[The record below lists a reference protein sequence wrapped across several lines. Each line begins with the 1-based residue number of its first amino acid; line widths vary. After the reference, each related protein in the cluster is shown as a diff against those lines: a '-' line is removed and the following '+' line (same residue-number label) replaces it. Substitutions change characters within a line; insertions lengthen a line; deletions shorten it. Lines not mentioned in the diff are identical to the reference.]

1 MAVEVQVTR
10 QGLDFG
16 DRTSALSIRSCR
28 LSSPRRMASFCPSR
42 GVRRL
47 LAKLRSRV
55 VHLIYSVGVRTE
67 ENTFKS
73 DTKGNI
79 SQLESD
85 THITNGV
92 GVKTERNALTQ
103 KLSVDVTVCAPAAK
117 PDAAHATNLGVGER
131 CAIQGDGRA
140 SESLP
145 DEDFLLL
152 CERLLLQILSVC
164 VPSGS
169 LVRTHTT
176 LHEVAS
182 LQSAKSY

>member
-1 MAVEVQVTR
+1 M
-10 QGLDFG
+10 
-16 DRTSALSIRSCR
+16 
-28 LSSPRRMASFCPSR
+28 
-42 GVRRL
+42 
-47 LAKLRSRV
+47 LAKLLSRV

-79 SQLESD
+79 SQLDSNAY
-85 THITNGV
+85 TTNGV

-117 PDAAHATNLGVGER
+117 PDAAHATNLGVGEG

>member
-1 MAVEVQVTR
+1 
-10 QGLDFG
+10 
-16 DRTSALSIRSCR
+16 
-28 LSSPRRMASFCPSR
+28 MASFCPSR

-55 VHLIYSVGVRTE
+55 VHIIYSVGVRKE

-92 GVKTERNALTQ
+92 GVKTERNTLTQ
-103 KLSVDVTVCAPAAK
+103 KLSGDVTVCAPAAK
-117 PDAAHATNLGVGER
+117 PDAAHATNLGVGEG